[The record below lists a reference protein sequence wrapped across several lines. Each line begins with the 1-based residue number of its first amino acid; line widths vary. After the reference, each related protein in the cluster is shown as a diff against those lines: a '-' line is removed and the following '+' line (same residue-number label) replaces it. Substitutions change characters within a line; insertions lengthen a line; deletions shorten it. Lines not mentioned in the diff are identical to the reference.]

1 MNEIINLIQNKMGLM
16 RKELEKKIEE
26 IPFWQLKTLFSKKD
40 LYSSQEEYKKSIL
53 NNYETTN
60 FLYQIL
66 EKDLS
71 ILRNNEKKELNLFS
85 ISPRSLEGK
94 GYSENQIEE
103 FYKFKT
109 IKKTGTI
116 EIFLAPV
123 FICYF
128 SKLSSHSISSK
139 KSSTFIICCKYLKSI
154 IFSDFL

>member
-26 IPFWQLKTLFSKKD
+26 IPFWQLKSLFSEKD
-40 LYSSQEEYKKSIL
+40 IYSSQEEYKKSIL
-53 NNYETTN
+53 NNYEKTN

-66 EKDLS
+66 QKDLS

-103 FYKFKT
+103 FYKFIDK
-109 IKKTGTI
+109 IK
-116 EIFLAPV
+116 ELLEV
-123 FICYF
+123 
-128 SKLSSHSISSK
+128 K
-139 KSSTFIICCKYLKSI
+139 KE
-154 IFSDFL
+154 